1 MPHSR
6 KIETRIESRGEAKNE
21 SPQASPGSDARARIL
36 AVDDTAPN
44 LDFLQSLFE
53 MERLP
58 YELRTANSG
67 AAALE
72 CLESY
77 TPDLILLDV
86 AMPGLDGF
94 AVCEKIKARKATRHT
109 PVIFLSGRRDTSDIV
124 RGFAVGAAD
133 YVTKPFQSAELVAR
147 MRTHLELKRS
157 RERLAGVLRAI
168 RQDLAVARGIQET
181 ILPGRTIDAI
191 RSLRIAT
198 RYQPVADIGGD
209 FYDAAEI
216 RPGVVRCFL
225 ADATGHGIQAALI
238 AMAIKSEYESLK
250 LMIDSPA
257 QLLSL
262 LLDSFVE
269 KFHSIKM
276 LFTCFIVDVYASE
289 GRIVY
294 AGAGHPAQVLI
305 RKGGAKIE
313 ALERTG
319 IMIGVQPDAVYEE
332 HDISFTS
339 GDRLYLFSDGVFEQL
354 NGQGELYGLPRMQAV
369 FAGSTGAELE
379 KVLDAQLDGLDAYLG
394 GEARQ
399 DDVTLIGIE
408 CP

>member
-1 MPHSR
+1 MS
-6 KIETRIESRGEAKNE
+6 ESKRVTAG
-21 SPQASPGSDARARIL
+21 SASTGAEARARIL
-36 AVDDTAPN
+36 AVDDTIPN
-44 LDFLQSLFE
+44 LEFLQSLFE

-58 YELRTANSG
+58 YELRVAGSG
-67 AAALE
+67 ALALE
-72 CLESY
+72 YLEDY

-86 AMPGLDGF
+86 AMPVLDGF

-109 PVIFLSGRRDTSDIV
+109 PVIFLSGRRDTNDIV

-133 YVTKPFQSAELVAR
+133 YVTKPFQSAELIAR
-147 MRTHLELKRS
+147 MRTHIELKRS

-168 RQDLAVARGIQET
+168 RQDLSVARGIQET
-181 ILPGRTIDAI
+181 ILPGRLDSI
-191 RSLRIAT
+191 RSLRIAA
-198 RYQPVADIGGD
+198 RYEPVADIGGD

-262 LLDSFVE
+262 LLDSFCE

-276 LFTCFIVDVYASE
+276 LFTCFIVDVHVRE
-289 GRIVY
+289 GRVVY
-294 AGAGHPAQVLI
+294 GGAGHPGQILI
-305 RKGGAKIE
+305 RGGTGVIE
-313 ALERTG
+313 KLERTG
-319 IMIGVQPDAVYEE
+319 IMIGVQRDAVYEE
-332 HDISFTS
+332 HELPFAS
-339 GDRLYLFSDGVFEQL
+339 GDRLFLFSDGVFEQM
-354 NGQGELYGLPRMQAV
+354 NAAGRLYGLPRMMQVFESSVRSAV
-369 FAGSTGAELE
+369 E
-379 KVLDAQLDGLDAYLG
+379 KVLDAQLTGLDQYLD
-394 GEARQ
+394 GETRQ